1 MPEISEFRR
10 GWPVVLAS
18 CVGIA
23 LGLSPIPFY
32 EIGVFAP
39 EIAKEFGWGMGT
51 IMAGVF
57 FMMCGSLISSPAVG
71 FLADRY
77 GARRVALT
85 SIVCFALCL
94 GLFALQTGSLPLYY
108 ANWFLMA
115 FTGAGTL
122 PISWTRAINQQ
133 FDVKKGLAMGIA
145 LAGTGVSGFLLKPAT
160 ADVVAA
166 HGWRA
171 GFVFLSLLPILISW
185 PIAALCFRL
194 QRPTQAAALTAPTA
208 PTALNAPTALTALTA
223 RSNSGG
229 RTFGEAI
236 RDYRFWFIG
245 LGILPVAFAISGP
258 IANLESI
265 LRGHGVARDTILR
278 IVPLLGLAVIVGRL
292 GGGWL
297 MDRIWAPA
305 VAIGLFTLSA
315 VASWLLVNGPASPAY
330 VACGVLGVGLA
341 AGLEFDL
348 MAFLTARYFGPRSYG
363 GIYGTMYAFFALGS
377 GVAPTIY
384 GRAFDA
390 TKSFTSIVSMGA
402 AAMFIGGFFLLFLG
416 PYRYRPASKM
426 ASAESRI
433 GGITTGVEA

>member
-1 MPEISEFRR
+1 MNDTGEFRR
-10 GWPVVLAS
+10 GWPIVLAS

-32 EIGVFAP
+32 EIGLFAP
-39 EIAKEFGWGMGT
+39 EIAKEFGWGIGT

-57 FMMCGSLISSPAVG
+57 FMMCGSLLASPAVG
-71 FLADRY
+71 YLADRY

-85 SIVCFALCL
+85 SIVCFGIFLS
-94 GLFALQTGSLPLYY
+94 LFALQSGSLPLYY
-108 ANWFLMA
+108 ANWFLLA
-115 FTGAGTL
+115 LTGAGTL
-122 PISWTRAINQQ
+122 PITWTRAINQN
-133 FDVKKGLAMGIA
+133 FDLKKGLALGIA
-145 LAGTGVSGFLLKPAT
+145 LAGTGASGFLLKPAT
-160 ADVVAA
+160 ASVVAA

-171 GFVFLSLLPILISW
+171 GFVFLSLMPILISL
-185 PIAALCFRL
+185 PLAALCFR
-194 QRPTQAAALTAPTA
+194 QPASTPASAGRNMANPE
-208 PTALNAPTALTALTA
+208 
-223 RSNSGG
+223 G

-265 LRGHGVARDTILR
+265 LRGHGVGRDTILR

-297 MDRIWAPA
+297 MDRVWAPA
-305 VAIGLFTLSA
+305 VAIGLFTFSA
-315 VASWLLVNGPASPAY
+315 AASWLLVNGAASPPY
-330 VACGVLGVGLA
+330 VAFGVLGVGLA

-377 GVAPTIY
+377 GVAPTVY
-384 GRAFDA
+384 GRAFDV
-390 TKSFTSIVSMGA
+390 TKSFTSIVSIGA

-416 PYRYRPASKM
+416 PYRYQPS
-426 ASAESRI
+426 SQLTSTELPT
-433 GGITTGVEA
+433 GGVTTGAEA